1 MCSRCVPGV
10 SCASPKSQSSS
21 QKPYT
26 PSSHWCR
33 GFHGYWLTSLPWS
46 IKARL
51 FFFSCIYVF
60 VCCENDDDVLYV
72 CVYRSS
78 SWNSHHLQPY
88 LKQSSGFDFFFLVL
102 FVCEWVPAQQIPETL
117 KKAIQADKKQSMP
130 MTKSLNGFFFQM
142 LCSPICSLSCIWYT
156 LFWTHMYICINCWLT
171 AKE

>member
-1 MCSRCVPGV
+1 MSPEFPVRRRRVSPRLRSLILLPHTGVAVSMVTDWPLFLGLSRL
-10 SCASPKSQSSS
+10 A
-21 QKPYT
+21 
-26 PSSHWCR
+26 
-33 GFHGYWLTSLPWS
+33 
-46 IKARL
+46 
-51 FFFSCIYVF
+51 FFFSRAFMFLFAVRMMMTYCM
-60 VCCENDDDVLYV
+60 